1 LACPSDLHY
10 YLHEIAAMFVLR
22 LSVCPVVICGDCF
35 WRLVMVTALRFKF
48 SVLKSVLAF
57 AMGLAFV
64 LPVTAGAETL
74 TKYVVRDKAGKT
86 LGLME
91 CSHVERE
98 EGIFA
103 SSAFYKGAKA
113 VESKKGMKPLV
124 RSYGELASD
133 ATMNKYKRW
142 KEVGSNTHNWVIF
155 KFGKDFKKR
164 FAVGESN
171 AKLVVLGKQK
181 PVYVIERD
189 QPYLAALLLKKD
201 QPERTVSCVGA
212 EMDKIGEASVKLVGT
227 EKVVLPKPVAAKPVV
242 EGAEGAVEEAAAAEQ
257 PVEMHH
263 WKVGGSCGDFDI
275 WQTAAGKAVKIET
288 ADTVYELVR

>member
-1 LACPSDLHY
+1 
-10 YLHEIAAMFVLR
+10 MFVLR
-22 LSVCPVVICGDCF
+22 LSVYPVVVCGGCF
-35 WRLVMVTALRFKF
+35 WRFVMVTALRLKF

-57 AMGLAFV
+57 VMGLAFV

-74 TKYVVRDKAGKT
+74 SKYIVRDKAGKT

-142 KEVGSNTHNWVIF
+142 KEVGSNTNNWVIF
-155 KFGKDFKKR
+155 KFGKDIKKR
-164 FAVGESN
+164 SAVGESN
-171 AKLVVLGKQK
+171 VKLVVLGKQK

-189 QPYLAALLLKKD
+189 QPYLAVLLLKKD
-201 QPERTVSCVGA
+201 QPERTVSCVAA
-212 EMDKIGEASVKLVGT
+212 EMDKIGEASVKLVGS
-227 EKVVLPKPVAAKPVV
+227 EMVVLPKPVVAKAVVAKAVVAGTDVAVEGVV
-242 EGAEGAVEEAAAAEQ
+242 EATAPVDEV
-257 PVEMHH
+257 VEMLH
-263 WKVGGSCGDFDI
+263 WKISGSCGDLDI
-275 WQTAAGKAVKIET
+275 WQTAAGKAIKVENV
-288 ADTVYELVR
+288 DTVYELVR